1 MADLLRLNKLV
12 GRVQREHLSI
22 FFPRLQSLA
31 DCSLECYTDA
41 AFANLPNGGSQGA
54 FIIFLKDSIGHRC
67 PLLWQTRKLKRV
79 VKSTLSAETMALLEG
94 AEAAVYMSGIIQQL
108 TGTDAMRI
116 CCLTDN
122 KSLCEALSSSKQ
134 IEDKRLRI
142 DISVLDDMR
151 ARGEIDTVEWV
162 PTSHQLADC
171 LTKRGV
177 STERLQFAL
186 SRQ

>member
-1 MADLLRLNKLV
+1 MCDCKELLTPCNDLHVDDRNSTHHEVGYDLALEVDIIGNTCAIGVLMGYWNEHPVGVMFLV
-12 GRVQREHLSI
+12 WDH
-22 FFPRLQSLA
+22 A
-31 DCSLECYTDA
+31 
-41 AFANLPNGGSQGA
+41 
-54 FIIFLKDSIGHRC
+54 
-67 PLLWQTRKLKRV
+67 
-79 VKSTLSAETMALLEG
+79 MALLEG

-162 PTSHQLADC
+162 PTSHQLPFC

-177 STERLQFAL
+177 SSDR
-186 SRQ
+186 